1 MMILKYVS
9 KKEWSIAALCVIAVV
24 ANVYLELKIPDY
36 MNQITTVISTGGEV
50 HEVMR
55 EGGEMLLCAFGS
67 LIATVICA
75 VMASYVATS
84 FSMRIRELE
93 FNNVQSFSM
102 EEMDRFSISS
112 LITRSTND
120 ITQIQTTM
128 AMGLQVMIKAP
139 IMAVWAISKIYTKN
153 LEWTAATAIA
163 VIIMLV
169 MIGCVM
175 YYVIPRFRRIQW
187 LTDNVNR
194 VTRENITGIRVIRAY
209 NAEDYQDRR
218 FEDANKDLTDTNL
231 SAQRAMAFMMPG
243 MSAIMNGL
251 SLSIYWIGAILIA
264 GTASMTDQFV
274 LFADMVVFSSYAM
287 QVIMSFIML
296 VVIFMILPRASVA
309 AKRVEEVIETEPS
322 ISNGTVTDTSEVT
335 GKIAFENVSFGYP
348 GASGPT
354 VSDISFEVS
363 KGETLAIIGST
374 GSGKSTLINLIPRL
388 YDVSE
393 GSVKVD
399 GVDVREYDL
408 ETLRRKIGYVSQ
420 KAFMFAGSI
429 ESNVNY
435 GADSGERTIQ
445 DVERA
450 VDIAQAE
457 EFVKGLENGYGSE
470 ISQNGTNLS
479 GGQKQRLSIARAI
492 CKSPEIYIFDDTFSA
507 LDYRT
512 DMVLRK
518 ELKRKIEGA
527 TSIIVA
533 QRVGTIMDA
542 DRIIVLDGG
551 RIAGMGRHEELL
563 RDCPLYLEIV
573 RSQMTDEEARL

>member
-9 KKEWSIAALCVIAVV
+9 KKEWFIAALCVIAVV

-335 GKIAFENVSFGYP
+335 GRIAFENVSFRYP

-542 DRIIVLDGG
+542 DRIIVLDSG
-551 RIAGMGRHEELL
+551 RIAGMGKHEELL